1 MSTSITNPSITN
13 PSTTTPPLR
22 PLYLALALTCPL
34 LIALPPRKLDFYTFT
49 LSGLFVFSAQE
60 LAFGDARRAA
70 TQRAGS
76 TGVMGVLGRAEVDAD
91 ADAKGGGTVALP
103 GVEAGM
109 GPAELLRRK
118 EGRGKGEGVLGMAKD
133 LWMGD
138 EEAGWK
144 ERRVAEE
151 RERLEGGEGYWDLIL
166 GQVREA
172 FGRDRSTGERV
183 GEGGE
188 KEGRE
193 GR

>member
-1 MSTSITNPSITN
+1 MSTPITNPSITN

-76 TGVMGVLGRAEVDAD
+76 TGVMGVLGRGDVDAD
-91 ADAKGGGTVALP
+91 GKGGGTVPLP
-103 GVEAGM
+103 GVEAGV

-118 EGRGKGEGVLGMAKD
+118 EGRGKGEGVVGMAKD

-188 KEGRE
+188 TEGRE